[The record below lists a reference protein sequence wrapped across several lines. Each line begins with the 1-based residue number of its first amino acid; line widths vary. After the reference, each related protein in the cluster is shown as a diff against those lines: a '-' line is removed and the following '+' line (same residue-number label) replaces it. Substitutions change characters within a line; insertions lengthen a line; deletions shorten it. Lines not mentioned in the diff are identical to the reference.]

1 MNTRPIL
8 FVCMGNICR
17 SPLGEGIFRHL
28 AINAGQADLFPCDS
42 AGTGN
47 WHAGS
52 RPDSRSVA
60 VAARHGIDISGQRAR
75 QIEAADFDRFAL
87 ILAMDHDNLA
97 GIRRVAPP
105 SALRRIELFN
115 AFAVGADVDIPDP
128 YYGGPDGFET
138 VYTMVFSGCRSLLD
152 RLTNERSCNGN
163 TSSVR

>member
-1 MNTRPIL
+1 MDTHPIL

-28 AINAGQADLFPCDS
+28 AINAGKADLFPCSS

-75 QIEAADFDRFAL
+75 QIAPADFDRFAL

-97 GIRRVAPP
+97 GIRRAAPL
-105 SALRRIELFN
+105 SALSRIELFS
-115 AFAVGADVDIPDP
+115 AYASGADTDIPDP

-138 VYTMVFSGCRSLLD
+138 VYTMVFSGCMSLLD
-152 RLTNERSCNGN
+152 RLTSERSCNGN